1 MSIETNG
8 DRLRSMNDEE
18 LARWICAHMTFMCC
32 ERKCPGREFCGI
44 EDNGLEK
51 WMKQP
56 VEEWKA
62 HEK

>member
-1 MSIETNG
+1 MTKQ
-8 DRLRSMNDEE
+8 EE